1 MRLMDHVH
9 HAGWTDHA
17 SSPRVSAIVA
27 VAAGG
32 AIGALARYGVS
43 RMWPNGGD
51 AYLVWRRG
59 AAAFPWTTLL
69 INAVGCFLMGVLTI
83 SLKKRFTGA
92 SPLLSPLLGT
102 GVLGGFT
109 TFSTY
114 TDDARR
120 LFENGQPGTAVGYLA
135 LTVGASMSGV
145 LLAVACVAG
154 MLQVRRGGSDTS
166 QGREGS

>member
-1 MRLMDHVH
+1 MDHVH
-9 HAGWTDHA
+9 HAGWTDHG
-17 SSPRVSAIVA
+17 SSPRASAIVA

-32 AIGALARYGVS
+32 VIGALARYGVS

-51 AYLVWRRG
+51 AYLVWRTG

-69 INAVGCFLMGVLTI
+69 INAVGCFLMGVLTMV
-83 SLKKRFTGA
+83 LKKRFAGA

-120 LFENGQPGTAVGYLA
+120 LFENGQPGTAVAYLV

-145 LLAVACVAG
+145 LLGVACVVG
-154 MLQVRRGGSDTS
+154 MLRVRRADPYTGQRRKGS
-166 QGREGS
+166 